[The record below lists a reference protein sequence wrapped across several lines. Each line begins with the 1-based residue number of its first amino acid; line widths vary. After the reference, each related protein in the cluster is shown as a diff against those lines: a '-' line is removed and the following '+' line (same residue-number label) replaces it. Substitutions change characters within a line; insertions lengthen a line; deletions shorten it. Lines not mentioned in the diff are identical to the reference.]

1 MNQLSKDFTITHK
14 NMFKKNEKSKETR
27 DSNSEVYKNEIE
39 KPFLAATVRNIEP
52 DVGEF
57 DWDGGM
63 KRAGLRVRGC
73 HCIVAGV

>member
-1 MNQLSKDFTITHK
+1 MRIVQKQG
-14 NMFKKNEKSKETR
+14 FKTVKSIKTKQKR
-27 DSNSEVYKNEIE
+27 KKS
-39 KPFLAATVRNIEP
+39 FLAATVRNIEP